1 MFTLDPIKNQEDIWH
16 EPDGTTTINNSWI
29 LMRIGDNSER
39 TAFMQNKHYTYIDK
53 EHDNTF
59 NQPMKKFSF

>member
-1 MFTLDPIKNQEDIWH
+1 MSQMAQLQS
-16 EPDGTTTINNSWI
+16 TTVGF
-29 LMRIGDNSER
+29 MRKGDKTEEGQHSCKTSSN
-39 TAFMQNKHYTYIDK
+39 IDK